1 MTVWWQLRPFLL
13 IIGCSQVLFRSF
25 FTRIGSFG
33 TFGVDAINSNAKRFP
48 FLCDSLYKVYN
59 GRFRRGIDA
68 VESSAASI
76 GTGGEEN

>member
-25 FTRIGSFG
+25 LRAWEFWYVR
-33 TFGVDAINSNAKRFP
+33 VDAINSNAKRFP

>member
-1 MTVWWQLRPFLL
+1 MTVWWQLRTFSADNRVFSGSVPK
-13 IIGCSQVLFRSF
+13 F
-25 FTRIGSFG
+25 FYAHGSFG

>member
-13 IIGCSQVLFRSF
+13 IIGCSQVLF
-25 FTRIGSFG
+25 
-33 TFGVDAINSNAKRFP
+33 
-48 FLCDSLYKVYN
+48 N

>member
-13 IIGCSQVLFRSF
+13 IIRGVLRFCSEVFYAH
-25 FTRIGSFG
+25 GSFG

>member
-25 FTRIGSFG
+25 YAHGSFG